1 MLETRLLIS
10 LDWQVQTLLMWP
22 EKAPTP
28 GIEHCYCKWS
38 LGAFMGMNA
47 SHLSQSHSAESKRSG
62 VMVELFCSG
71 CAVEGTARM
80 KIVE

>member
-10 LDWQVQTLLMWP
+10 LDRQVQTLLMWP

-38 LGAFMGMNA
+38 LGALGMNA
-47 SHLSQSHSAESKRSG
+47 SHLAQSHSAESKHSG

-71 CAVEGTARM
+71 GAVEGTARK